1 MIPCFTKSRQPSL
14 VGTKEKYNC
23 RYNSRD
29 LTFLVRIGT
38 SLLPKVTSFEVGI
51 RFFVFSVLKMS
62 FKEQEEIRN
71 KIYVTGGGYISFT
84 GI

>member
-1 MIPCFTKSRQPSL
+1 MRSRT
-14 VGTKEKYNC
+14 VDTTAV
-23 RYNSRD
+23 
-29 LTFLVRIGT
+29 TFLVRIGT
-38 SLLPKVTSFEVGI
+38 SLLPTLFKVTSFEVGI